1 MADGWDDDSTD
12 VLDREARLG
21 QTDDPT
27 QLIHGDTGA
36 IRPAASRL
44 REFLRAFAQTASGL
58 AGIDTGGRTG
68 TAADVVRTWYA
79 RQPGQWRDVSTASS
93 HAATALESFAGTVEW
108 AQQQAWKAVAVYSHG
123 QDATQAAVTAYEQQM
138 AAYNGAAKAC
148 DFRLSSGQDPAPRPG
163 LPA

>member
-1 MADGWDDDSTD
+1 MLFGRGMRGS
-12 VLDREARLG
+12 RGSGGMFR
-21 QTDDPT
+21 P
-27 QLIHGDTGA
+27 
-36 IRPAASRL
+36 PAAMPRL
-44 REFLRAFAQTASGL
+44 LWSPLR
-58 AGIDTGGRTG
+58 
-68 TAADVVRTWYA
+68 
-79 RQPGQWRDVSTASS
+79 
-93 HAATALESFAGTVEW
+93 GTVEW